1 MSVDADF
8 ANVTGST
15 NLRLRDVI
23 FYEEVDVLEKYGKGN
38 SLIFY
43 APRFDRDDM
52 ENLSLLIKG
61 LAISFHP
68 AGHIYVL
75 YESDEYKDFTLCA
88 FQDGKNLG
96 PLEQVLNC
104 DTKTVIDV
112 LNHSRISGKSAAE
125 VMEHFKVCKDADDFI
140 PNWD

>member
-23 FYEEVDVLEKYGKGN
+23 FYEGGDVLGKYGKGN

-43 APRFDRDDM
+43 APRFDEDDM
-52 ENLSLLIKG
+52 DNLSSLIKG
-61 LAISFHP
+61 LASSFHP
-68 AGHIYVL
+68 SEHTYVL
-75 YESDEYKDFTLCA
+75 YKSDTYKDFTLCA
-88 FQDGKNLG
+88 FQDGKNMG
-96 PLEQVLNC
+96 PLEKVLNC
-104 DTKTVIDV
+104 DTKTVIDI
-112 LNHSRISGKSAAE
+112 LNHSRISGKSVAE

-140 PNWD
+140 PDWD